1 MYPEFYT
8 TCLTV
13 LNCLMTENTSKRE
26 TASHYIMRR
35 LQEGEPRAQIVQELL
50 EQGHEM
56 RFITEIMDEALKLHY
71 ARRRS
76 KGLVLILV
84 GAMVCFSSFLL
95 TITGAVSG
103 DAHGFALFGLTTIG
117 VVIVFSG
124 FVLIF

>member
-1 MYPEFYT
+1 
-8 TCLTV
+8 
-13 LNCLMTENTSKRE
+13 MTDNNATRE

-35 LQEGEPRAQIVQELL
+35 LQEGERRAQIVQELL

-71 ARRRS
+71 ARKRS
-76 KGLVLILV
+76 KGLVLIMV
-84 GAMVCFSSFLL
+84 GAMVCFTSFLL
-95 TITGAVSG
+95 TISGVVSG

-117 VVIVFSG
+117 VVIVFAG